1 MAQGIPGIQD
11 LESSLPDE
19 QTVLSDE
26 ECLKVVIDL

>member
-1 MAQGIPGIQD
+1 MERVPGIQD

-26 ECLKVVIDL
+26 ECLKVVIDRW